1 MNLSKRLIL
10 FSFVLFFITG
20 TAFAQYDYY
29 SPADTSSKT
38 IIDNFANS
46 KSLLKHNRLGFSME
60 MGVGV
65 SGSKYG
71 SGTYT
76 YASPFL
82 TYRVSPKF
90 RLDVGA
96 SYIQGFN
103 NNGINEFYFGKNPAC
118 LSVFARGNY
127 LVNDKLLISGAV
139 YKTFD
144 LNQPQ
149 TSDLNSQKKSL
160 NNYGIMVGAEYKITE
175 NLTIG
180 AQVNFSD
187 RNPAYYPGSYYN
199 QNDFNQGFH
208 HGINQYHGFG
218 GMRPYYGFGGW

>member
-1 MNLSKRLIL
+1 MKFIKSVLIL
-10 FSFVLFFITG
+10 SFVLLFASVG
-20 TAFAQYDYY
+20 SFAQIGFHPD
-29 SPADTSSKT
+29 STSKSN
-38 IIDNFANS
+38 IDNFGNS
-46 KSLLKHNRLGFSME
+46 SSLLKYKRLGVSME

-65 SGSKYG
+65 NGSKYG
-71 SGTYT
+71 AGAYT
-76 YASPFL
+76 YMSPFL
-82 TYRVSPKF
+82 SYSVSPKF

-103 NNGINEFYFGKNPAC
+103 NSGKNEFYFGKNPSC

-127 LVNDKLLISGAV
+127 LVSDKLLVSGAV

-149 TSDLNSQKKSL
+149 TSDLNSQKRSL

-180 AQVNFSD
+180 AQLNFSD
-187 RNPAYYPGSYYN
+187 RNTNYNPLYPHDNYSGGLQQVINPYSPFS
-199 QNDFNQGFH
+199 QNR
-208 HGINQYHGFG
+208 YHA
-218 GMRPYYGFGGW
+218 GFGGW

>member
-1 MNLSKRLIL
+1 MKTIKSVIL
-10 FSFVLFFITG
+10 ASLVLLFA
-20 TAFAQYDYY
+20 TAAGFAQTGIQSD
-29 SPADTSSKT
+29 STSKT
-38 IIDNFANS
+38 GIDNFGNNA
-46 KSLLKHNRLGFSME
+46 SLLKYKRLGFSME

-65 SGSKYG
+65 TGSKYG
-71 SGTYT
+71 VGSYT
-76 YASPFL
+76 YLSPFL
-82 TYRVSPKF
+82 SYKVSPKF

-103 NNGINEFYFGKNPAC
+103 NTGINEYFFGKNPSY
-118 LSVFARGNY
+118 LSLFARGNY

-149 TSDLNSQKKSL
+149 TTELTTNKRTFD
-160 NNYGIMVGAEYKITE
+160 NYGVMLGAEYKITE

-187 RNPAYYPGSYYN
+187 RNSNYFPGSDYY
-199 QNDFNQGFH
+199 QNDFGSGFH
-208 HGINQYHGFG
+208 QGMNQNNAFG
-218 GMRPYYGFGGW
+218 GNRPYSCFGTW